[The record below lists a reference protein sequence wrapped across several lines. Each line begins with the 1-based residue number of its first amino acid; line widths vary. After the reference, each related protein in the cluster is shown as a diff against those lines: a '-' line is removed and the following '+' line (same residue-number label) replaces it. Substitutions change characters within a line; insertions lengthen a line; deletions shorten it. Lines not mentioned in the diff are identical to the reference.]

1 MHLLDSYYS
10 CKKKQRRFVTL
21 PRILQGCHTPGRHQ
35 LGYLYSKKYA
45 SLSCTM
51 HYELRNSMGAWI
63 LESRKPGHTFGIRN
77 KHRHKAGSPVG
88 DLDGEISLL
97 VLELVDPNR
106 LPRRISPKCQCKAQ
120 QQSNG
125 EWANSSHCVTML
137 AQSSVERRTLQDERR
152 NRCIYADG

>member
-1 MHLLDSYYS
+1 MCDITTYSARVSYPRTTS
-10 CKKKQRRFVTL
+10 ARLPVQQEICKACHAPCITKQ
-21 PRILQGCHTPGRHQ
+21 H
-35 LGYLYSKKYA
+35 
-45 SLSCTM
+45 
-51 HYELRNSMGAWI
+51 GAWI

-106 LPRRISPKCQCKAQ
+106 LPRRISHTCQCKAQ